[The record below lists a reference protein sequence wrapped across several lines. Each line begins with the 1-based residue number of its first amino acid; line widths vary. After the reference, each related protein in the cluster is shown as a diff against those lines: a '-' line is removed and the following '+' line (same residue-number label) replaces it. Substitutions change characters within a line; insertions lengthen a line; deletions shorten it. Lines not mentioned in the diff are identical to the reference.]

1 MILIKNIEVY
11 NPKYLGKKDLL
22 IGGEK
27 ILSIKDKINFEAE
40 NIKIIDGKNKK
51 LMPGFIDQHIH
62 ITGGGGEGSF
72 KTRIPEIS
80 LTKLTTAGITTV
92 VGLLGTDGVTRSV
105 ENVLAKAKSLKENGL
120 TALIH
125 TGSYRYPSKTITD
138 SVQKDI
144 ILIDEI
150 IGAKIALS
158 DHRSSQ
164 ISEKELEYIASDART
179 GGMLSGK
186 AGILVIHMG
195 NGKKGLKPIF
205 NVLKN
210 SDLPIKTFRPT
221 HVNRNQNLLKE
232 GFEFIKKGGIIDLTC
247 GISERLS
254 PAKVINDARK
264 KDLNL
269 DNITVTSDG
278 HGSWSNYDEEG
289 NLIEIGVAS
298 VKSLYKEFLKLVKK
312 YDFNLEDALPYF
324 TTNSAEALKLNH
336 NKGTIKENADADLII
351 VDSNLEIDSVIALG
365 EIMILEKEI
374 KKKGT
379 YE

>member
-72 KTRIPEIS
+72 KTRIPEIP

-105 ENVLAKAKSLKENGL
+105 ENVLAKAKSLKENGI

-164 ISEKELEYIASDART
+164 ISEKELKYIASDVRT
-179 GGMLSGK
+179 AGMLSGK

-205 NVLKN
+205 NVLEN

-278 HGSWSNYDEEG
+278 HGSWSNYDEQG

-312 YDFNLEDALPYF
+312 YNFNLEDALPYF